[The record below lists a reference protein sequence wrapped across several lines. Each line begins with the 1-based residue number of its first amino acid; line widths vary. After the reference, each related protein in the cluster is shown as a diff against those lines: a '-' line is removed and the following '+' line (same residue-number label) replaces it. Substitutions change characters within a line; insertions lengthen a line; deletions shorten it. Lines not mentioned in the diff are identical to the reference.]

1 MAVRKTALSAGF
13 LKICPRGLRVLP
25 DLRGELLE
33 AVELLFRAQEGV
45 ELHARLPPV
54 EVARV
59 VEQVALDAECYPF
72 SDLKDP
78 DAADSSWRRVDM
90 DAWEDNLYKID
101 NTLAL
106 GIMPYGLAANL
117 LVDENPTAAG
127 YFQQRYD
134 ELLRGKK
141 SRTPADVGEIENLYG
156 GIEYGQF
163 SRW

>member
-1 MAVRKTALSAGF
+1 MASTATMSDVFDVAIAVMDEINDSGKTQTADTEEYKRRTPG
-13 LKICPRGLRVLP
+13 IMNI
-25 DLRGELLE
+25 LL
-33 AVELLFRAQEGV
+33 
-45 ELHARLPPV
+45 
-54 EVARV
+54 
-59 VEQVALDAECYPF
+59 AECYPY

-117 LVDENPTAAG
+117 LVDENPAAAS

-156 GIEYGQF
+156 GIEYGHF
-163 SRW
+163 AMW

>member
-1 MAVRKTALSAGF
+1 MASTATMSDVFDVAIAVMDEINDSGKTQTADTEEYKRRTPG
-13 LKICPRGLRVLP
+13 IMNI
-25 DLRGELLE
+25 LL
-33 AVELLFRAQEGV
+33 
-45 ELHARLPPV
+45 
-54 EVARV
+54 
-59 VEQVALDAECYPF
+59 AECYPF

-90 DAWEDNLYKID
+90 DAWEDSLYKID

-117 LVDENPTAAG
+117 LVDENPAAAG

-156 GIEYGQF
+156 GIEYGYF

>member
-1 MAVRKTALSAGF
+1 MASTATMSDVFDVAIAVMDEINDSGKTQTADTEEYKRRTPG
-13 LKICPRGLRVLP
+13 IMNI
-25 DLRGELLE
+25 LL
-33 AVELLFRAQEGV
+33 
-45 ELHARLPPV
+45 
-54 EVARV
+54 
-59 VEQVALDAECYPF
+59 AECYPY

-117 LVDENPTAAG
+117 LVDENPAAAS

-141 SRTPADVGEIENLYG
+141 SRTPADVGEIENLHG
-156 GIEYGQF
+156 GIEYGHF
-163 SRW
+163 AMW

>member
-1 MAVRKTALSAGF
+1 MASTATMSDVFDVAIAVMDEINDSGKTQTADTEEYKRRTPG
-13 LKICPRGLRVLP
+13 IMNI
-25 DLRGELLE
+25 LL
-33 AVELLFRAQEGV
+33 
-45 ELHARLPPV
+45 
-54 EVARV
+54 
-59 VEQVALDAECYPF
+59 AECYPY

-117 LVDENPTAAG
+117 LVDENPAAAS

-141 SRTPADVGEIENLYG
+141 SRTPADVGEVENLYG
-156 GIEYGQF
+156 GIEYGHF
-163 SRW
+163 AMW